1 MKKDE
6 SYTFDREEK
15 ARAPLHNRNEN
26 MQRFRIKIQA
36 GSLSAIVIWP
46 VRHLKRC
53 ALYLYLVVR
62 YRPHITSTSSS
73 SPPLLSFSPSSFPSY
88 FSNPISTPIHGVAS
102 VIGTDDDL
110 AEMLEQA
117 TELAQMR
124 CDEQR
129 MNAVRHNMNPR
140 ERRWI
145 EEARRRRV
153 CTTDIRRSE
162 TEEES
167 QIEA

>member
-1 MKKDE
+1 MNRIPLTERRSLVLHCTTEMKPCNA
-6 SYTFDREEK
+6 F
-15 ARAPLHNRNEN
+15 
-26 MQRFRIKIQA
+26 
-36 GSLSAIVIWP
+36 GSRYRLEACLPVVIRP

-53 ALYLYLVVR
+53 ALHLYLVVR

-73 SPPLLSFSPSSFPSY
+73 SPPLLSFSPPSFPSY
-88 FSNPISTPIHGVAS
+88 FFNPISTPIHGVAS

-129 MNAVRHNMNPR
+129 MDAVRHDMDPR

-145 EEARRRRV
+145 EEARRSGV

-167 QIEA
+167 